1 MYAELFLAVFLEK
14 YAFSNNPR
22 GCGKKGSFLFS
33 PACVHGFCAEG
44 PDPATD
50 NFCICSTGWKGA
62 ACDQCMPYWGCPE
75 DGTCNNPNECIC
87 SDATNPLCSHA
98 ALNPT
103 IANGGEATGGIPE

>member
-1 MYAELFLAVFLEK
+1 MTKKFL
-14 YAFSNNPR
+14 Y
-22 GCGKKGSFLFS
+22 S

-50 NFCICSTGWKGA
+50 NFCICSTGWKEA

-98 ALNPT
+98 ALNPAIT
-103 IANGGEATGGIPE
+103 NGGEATGGIPE